1 MDKEESMW
9 ILRITQ
15 SYIEDDG
22 WKLNVTREFQS
33 RSLAACVERIVD
45 VQSKLDVTSRVTLR
59 FDGRR

>member
-1 MDKEESMW
+1 MW

-33 RSLAACVERIVD
+33 MSLEACVERILD
-45 VQSKLDVTSRVTLR
+45 VQSKLDVTSQVNLR
-59 FDGRR
+59 FDGRK